1 MRPQRPRPITGQF
14 KACLDACLDKALNGD
29 WDYAPEEAPYCKL
42 PGTGKGIIA
51 QAIIKASK
59 EKQAAAAAQGN
70 KPGDAKD
77 KGKAIGDQMKQKI
90 QEKVKKEVIEKAAAA
105 GDANAAA
112 KVNNPVA
119 GTTPAAALTPK
130 PGSEPQ
136 LKVPSSKLAP
146 KKEEKGEKKEK
157 KKEESSKVSK
167 AEQEK

>member
-1 MRPQRPRPITGQF
+1 M
-14 KACLDACLDKALNGD
+14 DKALNGD

-157 KKEESSKVSK
+157 KKEENSKVSK